1 MLEIAGKF
9 CFAGNPVRCEEYGC
23 GLVNKTY
30 HVVCDSGAEYIL
42 QKVNTSTFKDPVSLM
57 KNIELVTRYLK
68 QRVKSEREALSPVPA
83 SDGKLY
89 VEDEKHGFWRAYDF
103 ITGSISLD
111 RATSAGDFYQGALAF
126 GRFIDILSD
135 FPAGILAE
143 TIPGFHDP
151 VSRDRAFKEA
161 VALDACGRVKKAQ
174 REINFALSQEPFAS
188 VFMDLLEKG
197 SLPLRVT
204 HNDTKLN
211 NVLFDKETRTALC
224 IVDLDTVMPGL
235 VMNDFGDAIRFG
247 ASTAAEDEPDLSRVQ
262 LDLELYAAFAGG
274 FIEACGKSITR
285 EEIELLPAGARLITL
300 ECGVRFLTDY
310 LSGDTYFRTSYPEHN
325 LVRCRTQ
332 FKLLSDMDKKWPQMN
347 RIVAEVAKG

>member
-9 CFAGNPVRCEEYGC
+9 CFAGKPVRYEEYGN
-23 GLVNKTY
+23 GLINKTFRI
-30 HVVCDSGAEYIL
+30 VCDSGVEYIL

-57 KNIELVTRYLK
+57 KNIELVTSYLK
-68 QRVKSEREALSPVPA
+68 QRVRSSREALSLVPA
-83 SDGKLY
+83 ADGKNY
-89 VEDEKHGFWRAYDF
+89 VDDEKRGFWRAYDF
-103 ITGSISLD
+103 VPGSISLD
-111 RATSAGDFYQGALAF
+111 SVSCAGDFYQGALAF
-126 GRFIDILSD
+126 GRFIDMLAD
-135 FPAGILAE
+135 FPAGNLVE
-143 TIPGFHDP
+143 TIPGFHDT
-151 VSRDRAFKEA
+151 VSRYRAFKEA
-161 VALDACGRVKKAQ
+161 VAQDACGRVKKAQ
-174 REINFALSQEPFAS
+174 REIDFALSQESFAS

-197 SLPLRVT
+197 ALPLRVT

-224 IVDLDTVMPGL
+224 VVDLDTVMPGL

-262 LDLELYAAFAGG
+262 LDLELYAAFAQG
-274 FIEACGKSITR
+274 FIEACGNNITK
-285 EEIELLPAGARLITL
+285 EEIELFPTGAKMMTL

-332 FKLLSDMDKKWPQMN
+332 FKLVSDMDKKSSQMN
-347 RIVAEVAKG
+347 QIVARAARR